1 VRPRAELGDEKRKG
15 SLFVYRPGMMS
26 TSVFLTSDPDA
37 TCYTFGMKIQP
48 TSNTNRKLAASH
60 QRSWL
65 WGRHA
70 VFETVRAGKWPIQE
84 LFFADDLPASP
95 FDELRQIAAARE
107 IRFQIVSDRR
117 LKELC
122 QSEDHQGFLAR
133 MGEFP
138 CGTLEELVAALK
150 RHKTSSGDDENRPL
164 PPLFVICDRIQD
176 AHNFGAILRCCDAMR
191 VEGIVIGEKAQVAV
205 TPHVA
210 RSSAGA
216 VNSQAI
222 FRIAS
227 LSTAIDEMKNSGLT
241 VIAASEKSETTLW
254 QANFR
259 QPLAIVI
266 GSEAFGIATELLQK
280 CHNQVG
286 IPMLGEVNSL
296 NAAAAA
302 GIVLYEIRR
311 QQMA

>member
-1 VRPRAELGDEKRKG
+1 
-15 SLFVYRPGMMS
+15 
-26 TSVFLTSDPDA
+26 
-37 TCYTFGMKIQP
+37 MKIQP
-48 TSNTNRKLAASH
+48 TRNTKRKPAASH

-70 VFETVRAGKWPIQE
+70 ILETVRAGKWPIQE

-95 FDELRQIAAARE
+95 FEELRQIAAAKQ
-107 IRFQIVSDRR
+107 IRFQIVTDRR
-117 LKELC
+117 LFELC
-122 QSEDHQGFLAR
+122 QSDDHQGFLAR

-138 CGTLEELVAALK
+138 CGTLEELVAVLK
-150 RHKTSSGDDENRPL
+150 RRKTSSEEDKHRPL

-216 VNSQAI
+216 VNSLAI
-222 FRIAS
+222 FRVAS
-227 LSTAIDEMKNSGLT
+227 LFTAIDEIRKSGLT
-241 VIAASEKSETTLW
+241 VIAASEKSATSLW

-259 QPLAIVI
+259 QPLALVI
-266 GSEAFGIATELLQK
+266 GSEAFGIATDLLQK
-280 CHNQVG
+280 CHSQVG

-296 NAAAAA
+296 NAAVAA

-311 QQMA
+311 QQLA